1 MKKWIIAL
9 SIIVVAFCGLL
20 IKVYLSAL
28 DPVKAAETKAVSRAQ
43 KEISLKEVEDFH
55 IYNGI
60 ETVNVIEGKSK
71 NGDKIIVWMP
81 EKNKEIFVRKAKNG
95 LTREE
100 AIQKLQQEKSPKKI
114 ISVRLGMEKNI
125 PLWEIYYRSN
135 NNLINYYYVHFD
147 TGEWLKKIENL

>member
-1 MKKWIIAL
+1 MKKWIIVL
-9 SIIVVAFCGLL
+9 SIIVLAFCGLL

-43 KEISLKEVEDFH
+43 EEISLKEVEDFH

-71 NGDKIIVWMP
+71 NGDQIIVWMP
-81 EKNKEIFVRKAKNG
+81 EKSKEIFVRKAKNG
-95 LTREE
+95 LTKEE

>member
-1 MKKWIIAL
+1 MKKWIIVL
-9 SIIVVAFCGLL
+9 SILVLALCGLL
-20 IKVYLSAL
+20 IKVYVSAV
-28 DPVKAAETKAVSRAQ
+28 DPVKTAEKKAVLLAK

-71 NGDKIIVWMP
+71 QGEEIIVWIP
-81 EKNKEIFVRKAKNG
+81 EKSKEVFVRKAKNG
-95 LTREE
+95 LTKEA

>member
-1 MKKWIIAL
+1 MKKWIIIL
-9 SIIVVAFCGLL
+9 LIFVLAFLGFL
-20 IKVYLSAL
+20 IKVYFSAVS
-28 DPVKAAETKAVSRAQ
+28 PVKTAEKKAVHLAN
-43 KEISLKEVEDFH
+43 KEITLKEVEDFH

-60 ETVNVIEGKSK
+60 ETVNVIEGTTKK
-71 NGDKIIVWMP
+71 DEKVIVWIP
-81 EKNKEIFVRKAKNG
+81 EKSKEIFIRKAKNG
-95 LTREE
+95 LTKEA